1 MADKNMIVISL
12 GGSLIVP
19 QEVDKE
25 FLKGFKALI
34 VKWVKKGK
42 RFFIVTGGGKTTRN
56 YQQAAREMGINDKT
70 ALDHIGIYTTYVN
83 AELIRNL
90 FGKLACSEIVKDYSK
105 KIKGNPKIIVAPG
118 WKPGC
123 STDFDAV
130 FAAKIYKAKRVI
142 NLSNIDLLYDK
153 DPKVYSDATPIELIS
168 FDKLMKITG
177 KVWHPGA
184 NMPFDPKASQLAKK
198 HSLEVIIAAGK
209 DLANLND
216 LIAEK
221 PFKGTVVSNEF

>member
-1 MADKNMIVISL
+1 MADKNTIVISL

-19 QEVDKE
+19 GEIDRE
-25 FLKGFKALI
+25 FLKDFKRLI
-34 VKWVKKGK
+34 VKWVKAGK

-56 YQQAAREMGINDKT
+56 YQQAAREMGIKDKT
-70 ALDHIGIYTTYVN
+70 ALDQLGIYTTYVN

-90 FGKLACSEIVKDYSK
+90 FGKLAHSEIIKDYSK
-105 KIKGNPKIIVAPG
+105 KIKGDPKIIVSPG

-130 FAAKIYKAKRVI
+130 FAAQKYKAKRVI

-153 DPKVYSDATPIELIS
+153 DPKIYSDASPIELIS

-177 KVWHPGA
+177 KVWRPGA
-184 NMPFDPKASQLAKK
+184 NMPFDPKASELAKK
-198 HSLEVIIAAGK
+198 YDLEVIIASGK
-209 DLANLND
+209 DLANLDD
-216 LIAEK
+216 LIADK
-221 PFKGTVVSNEF
+221 PFKGTVVSNGF